1 MLNRNSI
8 YALNQKDP
16 QAIVYTDA
24 MGNLIRLTQADF
36 ASSDEYQHWKAM
48 SDEDYHCSEKR
59 NHVYSD
65 HTVALDALA
74 EIVASVPSAEAV
86 IEQADV
92 EQEYSK
98 SCIAAIEQIKSCLTD
113 VQFRRLWMSAVEGRT
128 VREIGQIDGTS
139 FQSVAKSILAS
150 KKKIYRLYAKQ
161 CDKAGENPHKVKG
174 T

>member
-36 ASSDEYQHWKAM
+36 ASSDEYRHWKAM

-65 HTVALDALA
+65 HTIALDALA
-74 EIVASVPSAEAV
+74 EIVASAPSAEAV
-86 IEQADV
+86 IERADT
-92 EQEYSK
+92 EQEYIN
-98 SCIAAIEQIKSCLTD
+98 CCVAAIEQIKGCLTE
-113 VQFRRLWMSAVEGRT
+113 VQFRRLWMSAVEGKT
-128 VREIGQIDGTS
+128 VREIGQIEEAS
-139 FQSVAKSILAS
+139 FQSVAKSIQAS
-150 KKKIYRLYAKQ
+150 KKKILRLHAKQ
-161 CDKAGENPHKVKG
+161 GDKTGVNPHKVKD